1 MSKFEVGD
9 KVKTNTKPGNS
20 LVHGLSGTIVFV
32 GKHGLVDILLDDQS
46 ASRWGSN
53 KITVE
58 TYCLDLVPEPL
69 GPGSSITLGR
79 KDDKGKPRWS
89 LVPNKVMGLVVQALE
104 YGAKR
109 YGDDNWKHVPDSRTR
124 YYDAARRHI
133 DSWWD
138 GEHLDPESG
147 LPHLAHAT
155 CCLLFLLWGDA
166 K

>member
-1 MSKFEVGD
+1 MSKFKVGD
-9 KVKTNTKPGNS
+9 KVKSNNKAGNPKAR
-20 LVHGLSGTIVFV
+20 GLSGVISEVRNDLIEV
-32 GKHGLVDILLDDQS
+32 SLDADSVKVWSS
-46 ASRWGSN
+46 ARAIFLEHSL
-53 KITVE
+53 E
-58 TYCLDLVPEPL
+58 LVPEP
-69 GPGSSITLGR
+69 PPATLGR

-138 GEHLDPESG
+138 GEHLDTESG

-155 CCLLFLLWGDA
+155 CCLLFLMWFDKDA